1 MEPVAR
7 HPARRLA
14 LGATLASG
22 MVVLAASAAALWIPG
37 DPGLSTTRTSSGQAV
52 VTWVAPNGPAWSADI
67 LPGDHIVSWD
77 GTRHRPPLLTVRS
90 GSHTHVVGT
99 DATTP
104 AVLDVLLAALGCS
117 LLGLG
122 ALVLGR
128 SPDVRAAWAYWR
140 LCLLAGLALGVA
152 AAGIHGLGWAL
163 AAEFVALRLLG
174 PALLE
179 LALVLPT
186 GREAVRWLTGWR
198 RVLLWAVPAVLL
210 ALYPFCWMWPVPLF
224 VGVQLAGGVFLIG
237 AIIAACGRIVVS
249 WRQTLPEPQRAQ
261 LHYVALGLVGG
272 FTPLLLFA
280 LLPVLLVRHP
290 LASPELLICALVL
303 FPVSVGM
310 AIVRHEF
317 LGVPSLL
324 YRRTLHL
331 VLQGVLL
338 ATIALLV
345 GLLLTLGPQQGG
357 WTKVALAVGATVLL
371 VLLVT
376 QWARLVRG
384 TERLLL
390 PDTYEPLVALHRLHK
405 QMFLAEAHERGTAL
419 LREVGDDLDLRF
431 AVLQT
436 AQQQYVQGHRREPH
450 PDAVLEVVTQL
461 AQVLLT
467 TSPAAESWIE
477 QIEGLP
483 VRIMPIRDR
492 EKTVRAVLC
501 VGPKHCGDTFTS
513 QDGELL
519 AVLRDD
525 LEAPFFSPQM
535 EAHSTEEAGEQ
546 AGHADSTTGEITLAR
561 REIVV
566 LSLAAQGL
574 STVQIAAWLNRSEG
588 TVRDCLTRA
597 YRKLGV
603 QHREDAVRIASQ
615 KQLLLP
621 PTALGLQQ
629 AREDGADD
637 VPAHDGSPGRTTRQR
652 DEGSPGKPQRTGRQ
666 QKPDS

>member
-7 HPARRLA
+7 RPARRLA

-22 MVVLAASAAALWIPG
+22 LVVLAASAAALWIPG

-52 VTWVAPNGPAWSADI
+52 VTWVAPNGLAWSADI

-77 GTRHRPPLLTVRS
+77 GTRHAPRLLTVRS
-90 GSHTHVVGT
+90 GSHIHVVGI
-99 DATTP
+99 DVTTP
-104 AVLDVLLAALGCS
+104 ALLDVVIAVLGCS

-122 ALVLGR
+122 ALVLGK

-140 LCLLAGLALGVA
+140 LCLLTGLAVGVA

-163 AAEFVALRLLG
+163 AVEFVALRLLG

-198 RVLLWAVPAVLL
+198 AASRWAVPAVLL
-210 ALYPFCWMWPVPLF
+210 ALYPFCWLWPVPLF
-224 VGVQLAGGVFLIG
+224 VGVQLAGGVFLMG
-237 AIIAACGRIVVS
+237 AIIAACGRIVVL
-249 WRQTLPEPQRAQ
+249 WHQTLTEPQRAQ
-261 LHYVALGLVGG
+261 LHYVAIGVVGG

-338 ATIALLV
+338 ATVALLV

-357 WTKVALAVGATVLL
+357 WTRVALTVGATVLL

-376 QWARLVRG
+376 QWARLVRKA
-384 TERLLL
+384 ERLLL
-390 PDTYEPLVALHRLHK
+390 PDTYEPLIALHRLHK
-405 QMFLAEAHERGTAL
+405 KMFLAKACERGPAL
-419 LREVGDDLDLRF
+419 LRVVGDDLDLRF

-436 AQQQYVQGHRREPH
+436 ARQLSAQGHPREPL
-450 PDAVLEVVTQL
+450 PDAVLEAV
-461 AQVLLT
+461 AQRAQALLT
-467 TSPAAESWIE
+467 TSAVTESWEE
-477 QIEGLP
+477 QITGLP

-492 EKTVRAVLC
+492 KKVVRAVLC
-501 VGPKHCGDTFTS
+501 IGPKHSGDTFTP
-513 QDGELL
+513 QDEEML
-519 AVLRDD
+519 AVLHDD
-525 LEAPFFSPQM
+525 LEAPFFYQQG
-535 EAHSTEEAGEQ
+535 EAQSVEETDEDEQ
-546 AGHADSTTGEITLAR
+546 ADGTLPD
-561 REIVV
+561 IVLTAKHMEV
-566 LSLAAQGL
+566 LTYAAQNWTTKKIAETL
-574 STVQIAAWLNRSEG
+574 KRDETTVEKRFTSLYRRMGVHNRKEA
-588 TVRDCLTRA
+588 VALA
-597 YRKLGV
+597 
-603 QHREDAVRIASQ
+603 HRLR
-615 KQLLLP
+615 LLP
-621 PTALGLQQ
+621 PSTTSTQPAQESMDTNAQGCFQMRGSEEPQEGGRNTPEETGL
-629 AREDGADD
+629 
-637 VPAHDGSPGRTTRQR
+637 
-652 DEGSPGKPQRTGRQ
+652 
-666 QKPDS
+666 

>member
-22 MVVLAASAAALWIPG
+22 LVVLAASAAALWLPG
-37 DPGLSTTRTSSGQAV
+37 NLGLSTTRTSSGQAMV
-52 VTWVAPNGPAWSADI
+52 MWVTPNGPAWSADI
-67 LPGDHIVSWD
+67 LPRDHIVSWN
-77 GTRHRPPLLTVRS
+77 GTGHRPPLLTVRS
-90 GSHTHVVGT
+90 GSHIHVVGT

-104 AVLDVLLAALGCS
+104 AVLDVLLAMLGCS

-122 ALVLGR
+122 ALVLGK

-140 LCLLAGLALGVA
+140 LCLLASLALGVA

-163 AAEFVALRLLG
+163 AAEFVVLRLLG

-198 RVLLWAVPAVLL
+198 RILLWVAPAGLL
-210 ALYPFCWMWPVPLF
+210 ALYPFCWVWPVPLF

-237 AIIAACGRIVVS
+237 AIIAACGRIVVL

-290 LASPELLICALVL
+290 LASPEMLICALVL
-303 FPVSVGM
+303 FPISVGM

-317 LGVPSLL
+317 LGIPSLL

-331 VLQGVLL
+331 VLHGVLL
-338 ATIALLV
+338 VTMALIV
-345 GLLLTLGPQQGG
+345 GLLLAFGPQQGG
-357 WTKVALAVGATVLL
+357 WARNVLAVGATVLL

-376 QWARLVRG
+376 QWARLVRKA
-384 TERLLL
+384 ERLLL

-419 LREVGDDLDLRF
+419 VREISDDLDLRF

-436 AQQQYVQGHRREPH
+436 AHQQYAQGRPREPI
-450 PDAVLEVVTQL
+450 PDAVLEAVTQQ
-461 AQVLLT
+461 AQALLT
-467 TSPAAESWIE
+467 TSPAAESWVEPIV
-477 QIEGLP
+477 GLP
-483 VRIMPIRDR
+483 VRIVPIRDR
-492 EKTVRAVLC
+492 EQTVRAVLC
-501 VGPKHCGDTFTS
+501 LGPKRSGDTFTP
-513 QDGELL
+513 QDDAMLT
-519 AVLRDD
+519 VLHDD
-525 LEAPFFSPQM
+525 VEAPFFSPQG
-535 EAHSTEEAGEQ
+535 EAQFVEENEKGNEEQEDRALNVILTAKQVVVLIYMAEGLTNEQIATGMKRNTRTIEQHVAHIRKLLGVSTREEAV
-546 AGHADSTTGEITLAR
+546 R
-561 REIVV
+561 V
-566 LSLAAQGL
+566 
-574 STVQIAAWLNRSEG
+574 AWQRG
-588 TVRDCLTRA
+588 
-597 YRKLGV
+597 
-603 QHREDAVRIASQ
+603 
-615 KQLLLP
+615 LLP
-621 PTALGLQQ
+621 PKG
-629 AREDGADD
+629 
-637 VPAHDGSPGRTTRQR
+637 VPVQ
-652 DEGSPGKPQRTGRQ
+652 EGSPENSSPDAQVPEDSTGHE
-666 QKPDS
+666 PPHAGSG